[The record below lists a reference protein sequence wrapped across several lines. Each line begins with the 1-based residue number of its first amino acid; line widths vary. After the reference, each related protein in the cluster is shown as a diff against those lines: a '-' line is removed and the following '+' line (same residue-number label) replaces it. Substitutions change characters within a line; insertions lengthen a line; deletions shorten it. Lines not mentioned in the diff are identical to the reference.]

1 MAQKKAWVI
10 HFNNPSQKKSGII
23 AGPYFDKKQA
33 ETALAGYKS
42 VPSFA
47 VSTFTLK
54 SVTEIPEPK
63 VQLHLIYNG
72 GSIDYWPGHSLP
84 CVVVTLYRTTNMREL
99 YEAIED
105 EAGLI
110 WETLEDKYGK
120 QALEEALFYF
130 YQTQVKGRTKETFA
144 RFSREETR
152 NMDECGE
159 GSAYVFVFGRLE
171 IGGPFKHP
179 YIVYP

>member
-1 MAQKKAWVI
+1 MAHNKAWVI
-10 HFNNPSQKKSGII
+10 HFNNPSQNKSGTI
-23 AGPYFDKKQA
+23 AGPFFDEKKARA
-33 ETALAGYKS
+33 ELARYKS
-42 VPSFA
+42 SPVFS

-54 SVTEIPEPK
+54 RVTEIPEPK
-63 VQLHLIYNG
+63 VQLHLIYSG

-130 YQTQVKGRTKETFA
+130 YQTQVKGRTKETFVK
-144 RFSREETR
+144 FSREETR
-152 NMDECGE
+152 NVDECGE

-171 IGGPFKHP
+171 TGGPMNFP
-179 YIVYP
+179 YIV